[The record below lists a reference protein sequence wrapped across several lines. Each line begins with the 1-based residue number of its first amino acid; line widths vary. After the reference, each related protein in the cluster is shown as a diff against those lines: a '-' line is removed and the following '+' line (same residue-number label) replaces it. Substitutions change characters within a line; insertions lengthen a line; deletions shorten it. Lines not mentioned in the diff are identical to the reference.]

1 MSGSTTLQQILE
13 NKIVAILRG
22 VRPDAVPEVAAA
34 LHAGGI
40 RCLEITL
47 NSPDALAM
55 IRDLSARMGDRLL
68 VGAGTVLDAAEAR
81 AAIDAGASFIIS
93 PALDIPTIQ
102 VTRQLQAVSIPGAF
116 TATEIL
122 TAYKNGADIIKVFPA
137 SVGVGYFRDL
147 RGPLPHIPLMP
158 TGGVN
163 LENIADYHKAGA
175 VAFGIGSALVDG
187 KQPVTDEYLRRLT
200 DMAGKFSNTIPYM
213 GKP

>member
-1 MSGSTTLQQILE
+1 MSGSTILQQIRK

-22 VRPDAVPEVAAA
+22 VAPDAVPEVAAA

-47 NSPDALAM
+47 NSTDAYSA
-55 IRDLSARMGDRLL
+55 IRHLNARMGEQLFI
-68 VGAGTVLDAAEAR
+68 GAGTVLDATEAA
-81 AAIDAGASFIIS
+81 AAIEAGAKFIIS

-102 VTRQLQAVSIPGAF
+102 MTKELGAVSIPGAF

-122 TAYKNGADIIKVFPA
+122 TAHRNGADIIKVFPA
-137 SVGVGYFRDL
+137 SVGVGYFKDL

-158 TGGVN
+158 TGGVS
-163 LENIADYHKAGA
+163 LDNILDFHAAGA

-187 KQPVTDEYLRRLT
+187 KRPVTDEYLRQLEEL
-200 DMAGKFSNTIPYM
+200 AIQYSNVIP
-213 GKP
+213 

>member
-1 MSGSTTLQQILE
+1 MSASTILQQIRE

-22 VRPDAVPEVAAA
+22 VDPAAVPDVAAA
-34 LHAGGI
+34 LLAGGI

-47 NSPDALAM
+47 NSAKALEVIKHLTAK
-55 IRDLSARMGDRLL
+55 MGEQLL
-68 VGAGTVLDAAEAR
+68 IGAGTVLDQHDATG
-81 AAIDAGASFIIS
+81 AIDAGAKFIIS

-102 VTRQLQAVSIPGAF
+102 ITKKLGAVSIPGAF

-122 TAYKNGADIIKVFPA
+122 TAHRSGADIIKVFPA

-147 RGPLPHIPLMP
+147 RGPLSHIPLMP

-163 LENIADYHKAGA
+163 LDNLKAFHDAGA

-187 KQPVTDEYLRRLT
+187 KKRVTDEYLRQLT
-200 DMAGKFSNTIPYM
+200 ALAAQYSSAIP
-213 GKP
+213 